1 MVEDCK
7 SERLHEFLG
16 LEPETI
22 TTLDELNGHINGV
35 GEELKNY
42 LYCLE
47 PKYDGFYF
55 DRRIDK
61 DKLIIVVHPMYPGSI
76 SINRLHLKKNEYSMN
91 LPIYSGIEIPEEIWY
106 EGSYAVKS
114 RFGLS
119 NIYSFEGDKIDPT
132 IISGYAM
139 VLKEAIND
147 ILISRKKYS
156 RG

>member
-61 DKLIIVVHPMYPGSI
+61 DKLIIVVHPMY
-76 SINRLHLKKNEYSMN
+76 KKRFWDSCTKFK
-91 LPIYSGIEIPEEIWY
+91 PAKI
-106 EGSYAVKS
+106 KS
-114 RFGLS
+114 RAIKPIGSAKINFLNLFTEIMSVLS
-119 NIYSFEGDKIDPT
+119 KTYFSSFVKFH
-132 IISGYAM
+132 
-139 VLKEAIND
+139 AI
-147 ILISRKKYS
+147 
-156 RG
+156 